1 MRRRGDRMNRPRCT
15 ALRRAA
21 GGRYQPGM
29 AKRGAISSK
38 DTAARLVAAAAKEFN
53 RHGFD
58 GTDSNKIARRA
69 GFAPQTFYRW
79 FRDKTAIFVAV
90 YRAWEDEEQRVIGG
104 LLAQHASMDTL
115 VEAVVA
121 HHRAYRRFRRSL
133 RQLALEDAVVRKA
146 LAESRRRQ
154 IERTMDWAGPDSRP
168 PAEIAAL
175 LLQLERL
182 CDAVA
187 EGELTELGV
196 DEATQR
202 QAVIALLRQMRRT
215 NSLRE
220 LG

>member
-1 MRRRGDRMNRPRCT
+1 
-15 ALRRAA
+15 
-21 GGRYQPGM
+21 M
-29 AKRGAISSK
+29 AKRSATQGK
-38 DTAARLVAAAAKEFN
+38 DTAARLVKAAAKEFN

-90 YRAWEDEEQRVIGG
+90 YRAWEDEEQHVIGG
-104 LLAQHASMDTL
+104 LLAQHASMDAL
-115 VEAVVA
+115 VEAIVA

-146 LAESRRRQ
+146 LGESRRQQ
-154 IERTMDWAGPDSRP
+154 IARIMDWAGPDARP

-175 LLQLERL
+175 LLQMERL
-182 CDAVA
+182 CDAIA
-187 EGELTELGV
+187 EGELAELGV
-196 DEATQR
+196 DETTQR
-202 QAVIALLRQMRRT
+202 QAVVTLLKQMRRT
-215 NSLRE
+215 NALRE